1 MLDHRVCP
9 QCGKS
14 TTTTL
19 ACEHCGYLFH
29 TLEGEVE
36 IALPGAARM
45 PPLRMNLRGL
55 LIAGGV
61 LVLSMCLCPQ
71 LWFYGAELLDRGL
84 GIKGVFWSFGNGV
97 TATMLVC
104 PVIYAGLLAMGLAI
118 VWRSRSRY

>member
-1 MLDHRVCP
+1 
-9 QCGKS
+9 
-14 TTTTL
+14 
-19 ACEHCGYLFH
+19 
-29 TLEGEVE
+29 
-36 IALPGAARM
+36 M

-55 LIAGGV
+55 WIAGGV

-118 VWRSRSRY
+118 VWRSRSRS